1 MNVLGVGRSADRL
14 AITSE
19 TLESREGLVMNY
31 DMALDFG
38 QRIMAREK
46 KAGKSDA
53 VVRDRIYNAV
63 ICMACDD
70 DRITAKAVKLARRVV
85 AALIPGEVQ
94 AAAVMA
100 EIEPINK

>member
-1 MNVLGVGRSADRL
+1 
-14 AITSE
+14 
-19 TLESREGLVMNY
+19 MNY

>member
-1 MNVLGVGRSADRL
+1 
-14 AITSE
+14 
-19 TLESREGLVMNY
+19 MNY
-31 DMALDFG
+31 DAALDFG

-46 KAGKSDA
+46 NAGKADA

-63 ICMACDD
+63 ICMACDG